1 MIKEY
6 RGWTAEKLDLFE
18 DDIRDAF
25 IRGEIRHPIHLSK
38 GNSQQVLDVFSKYNI
53 GDSDWVFSNHRSHFH
68 ALLKGIPKE
77 WLKQQIIT
85 GHSMHLMSKEYKFF
99 ASSIVGGSIPIA
111 VGVALSLKRKPEK
124 GHVWAF
130 CGDMASLSG
139 IFYECEQYASN
150 FNLPISFVIENNN
163 MSTNSPTDSTWGILH
178 TPFKEIKTWHQWI
191 NGKTLIYCYTREC
204 EHINV
209 GTHVIFS

>member
-1 MIKEY
+1 MVQSYK
-6 RGWTAEKLDLFE
+6 GWTAEKLDLFE
-18 DDIRDAF
+18 DEIKDLFVA
-25 IRGEIRHPIHLSK
+25 GKIRHPIHLSK

-111 VGVALSLKRKPEK
+111 VGVALAIKRQGLNER
-124 GHVWAF
+124 VF
-130 CGDMASLSG
+130 CFLGDMASLAG
-139 IFYECEQYASN
+139 IAYECMLYSCVNE
-150 FNLPISFVIENNN
+150 LPIQFIIEDNGL
-163 MSTNSPTDSTWGILH
+163 STNSPTYEAWGASYISY
-178 TPFKEIKTWHQWI
+178 PDFGNVDYYK
-191 NGKTLIYCYTREC
+191 YTRTC
-204 EHINV
+204 PHINV
-209 GTHVIFS
+209 DSFVEFK